1 MNEIINIGEHAYT
14 IGRLNALD
22 QFHVSRKI
30 APIIPTLMPII
41 TEVAKGDFIKVIE
54 SIEAVDGKNGEAVDG
69 KNGEAVDGKNLVGEP
84 VDGKDLTGLQP
95 LAEALEPFMEAF
107 AKMPED
113 DVNYIIHK
121 CLAVVKRGSASVC
134 RGQSIMFDD
143 LDMAQILPLVIAVI
157 RVSLANFIQGLLTKA
172 SSIQTQST

>member
-1 MNEIINIGEHAYT
+1 MNELITIGEHEYS

-41 TEVAKGDFIKVIE
+41 SEVAKGDLSKTIE
-54 SIEAVDGKNGEAVDG
+54 SIELGDNNELGSLE
-69 KNGEAVDGKNLVGEP
+69 
-84 VDGKDLTGLQP
+84 P
-95 LAEALEPFMEAF
+95 LAQALEPFMEAF

-121 CLAVVKRGSASVC
+121 CLSVVKRGSSIVC

-143 LDMAQILPLVIAVI
+143 LDMGQILPLVVAVI
-157 RVSLANFIQGLLTKA
+157 RVSLSNFIQGLLMKA
-172 SSIQTQST
+172 SAIQSQST

>member
-1 MNEIINIGEHAYT
+1 MNEVINIGEHEYT

-30 APIIPTLMPII
+30 APVIPTLMPII
-41 TEVAKGDFIKVIE
+41 SEVAKGDFTKTIE
-54 SIEAVDGKNGEAVDG
+54 SIEQGDNNELG
-69 KNGEAVDGKNLVGEP
+69 NLE
-84 VDGKDLTGLQP
+84 P
-95 LAEALEPFMEAF
+95 LAQALEPFMDAF

-121 CLAVVKRGSASVC
+121 CLSVVKRGSSIVC

-143 LDMAQILPLVIAVI
+143 LDMGQILPLVVAVI
-157 RVSLANFIQGLLTKA
+157 RVSLSNFIQGLLMKA
-172 SSIQTQST
+172 SAIQSQST

>member
-1 MNEIINIGEHAYT
+1 MNEVINIGEHEYT

-30 APIIPTLMPII
+30 APVIPTLMPII
-41 TEVAKGDFIKVIE
+41 SEVAKGDFTKTIE
-54 SIEAVDGKNGEAVDG
+54 SIEQGDNNELG
-69 KNGEAVDGKNLVGEP
+69 NLE
-84 VDGKDLTGLQP
+84 P
-95 LAEALEPFMEAF
+95 LALALEPFMDAF

-121 CLAVVKRGSASVC
+121 CLSVVKRGSSIVC

-143 LDMAQILPLVIAVI
+143 LDMGQILPLVVAVI
-157 RVSLANFIQGLLTKA
+157 RVSLSNFIQGLLMKA
-172 SSIQTQST
+172 SAIQSQST

>member
-69 KNGEAVDGKNLVGEP
+69 KNLVGEA

-121 CLAVVKRGSASVC
+121 CLSVVKRGSAIVC

-157 RVSLANFIQGLLTKA
+157 RVSMANFIQGLLTKA

>member
-1 MNEIINIGEHAYT
+1 MNEVINIGEHEYT

-30 APIIPTLMPII
+30 APVIPTLMPII
-41 TEVAKGDFIKVIE
+41 SEVAKGDFTKTIE
-54 SIEAVDGKNGEAVDG
+54 SIEQGDNNELG
-69 KNGEAVDGKNLVGEP
+69 NLE
-84 VDGKDLTGLQP
+84 P
-95 LAEALEPFMEAF
+95 LALALEPFMDAF

-121 CLAVVKRGSASVC
+121 CLSVVKRGSSIVC

-143 LDMAQILPLVIAVI
+143 LDMGQILPLVVAVI
-157 RVSLANFIQGLLTKA
+157 RVSLSNFIQGLLIKA
-172 SSIQTQST
+172 SAIQSQST

>member
-1 MNEIINIGEHAYT
+1 MNEIINIGEHEYT

-41 TEVAKGDFIKVIE
+41 TEVAKGDFAKVIE
-54 SIEAVDGKNGEAVDG
+54 SIEADDSKSDEVSES
-69 KNGEAVDGKNLVGEP
+69 
-84 VDGKDLTGLQP
+84 KDLSGLQP

-107 AKMPED
+107 AKMPEE

-121 CLAVVKRGSASVC
+121 CLAVVKRGSAIVC

-143 LDMAQILPLVIAVI
+143 LEMAQILPLVIAVI
-157 RVSLANFIQGLLTKA
+157 RVSMSNFIQGLLTKA

>member
-41 TEVAKGDFIKVIE
+41 TEVAKGDFINVIE
-54 SIEAVDGKNGEAVDG
+54 SIEAVDGKNGEA
-69 KNGEAVDGKNLVGEP
+69 

-121 CLAVVKRGSASVC
+121 CLAVVKRGSAIVC

-157 RVSLANFIQGLLTKA
+157 RVSMANFIQGLLTKA